1 MERFTNE
8 QAAELFNGKFIISNS
23 DGTIWTANKAEIYSY
38 HQPEYS
44 VEAKDWQ
51 VLECKYPWV
60 RGFGQKKVR
69 FENLQKT
76 PYTRE
81 QFANTFGGA
90 TLKDPLNLMSKN
102 IEKLK

>member
-1 MERFTNE
+1 MGG
-8 QAAELFNGKFIISNS
+8 AG
-23 DGTIWTANKAEIYSY
+23 
-38 HQPEYS
+38 
-44 VEAKDWQ
+44 
-51 VLECKYPWV
+51 
-60 RGFGQKKVR
+60 KVR